1 MIFDPNNKF
10 TRENHQT
17 HHNPLNMDFSEFNLH
32 PDLLDGIDAL
42 NFINATPIQ
51 EQAIP
56 VIMGGRDVIGV
67 AQTGTGKTA
76 AFVLPILDAIMRSD
90 VYNVTQALI
99 VVPTRELAV
108 QIDQAISAYSYF
120 SNISSMAV
128 YGGGDG
134 KVFIQEKSALTSG
147 ADIIIATPGRL
158 IAHIK
163 MGYVNFSSLRF
174 LVLDE
179 ADRMLDMGFKPDL
192 LRIIDIV
199 SKERQTLLFSATMPK
214 EVLKLARSLTKNPET
229 ITIALSRPAEGV
241 SQGVYMVTDRQKL
254 PLVLDILK
262 DRHGERILIF
272 SSTKQ
277 GVNTLFQQ
285 LKTKKLVVEA
295 VSSDLEQ
302 EKREAVMLAFRNR
315 QVDIIVATDV
325 LSRGIDIDGIDLV
338 INYDIP
344 RDAEDY
350 VHRIGRTARA
360 QRKGAALTLV
370 SPADVRGFKKIEQ
383 LIGKDV
389 PRMPLP
395 PHIESIKQE
404 TKSGEGSGGDRN
416 KKRRPTSGSGN
427 SSSGKPS
434 SSGPRPP
441 RAQSAATTAAP
452 TAPQP
457 PASTE
462 NSAAKPS
469 AAANKRRRWKNNKNK
484 GNNKGPIPEGD

>member
-1 MIFDPNNKF
+1 
-10 TRENHQT
+10 
-17 HHNPLNMDFSEFNLH
+17 MDFSEFNLH

-462 NSAAKPS
+462 NNAAKPS

>member
-1 MIFDPNNKF
+1 
-10 TRENHQT
+10 
-17 HHNPLNMDFSEFNLH
+17 MDFTELGLH

-42 NFINATPIQ
+42 NFTQATPIQ

-56 VIMGGRDVIGV
+56 LVMQGKDVIGV

-76 AFVLPILDAIMRSD
+76 AFVLPILNAIMESET
-90 VYNVTQALI
+90 YNVTQALI
-99 VVPTRELAV
+99 IVPTRELAM

-163 MGYVNFSSLRF
+163 MGYVDFSKINF

-199 SKERQTLLFSATMPK
+199 NPVRQTLLFSATMPK
-214 EVLKLARSLTKNPET
+214 DVLKLAKSLTKDAVS
-229 ITIALSRPAEGV
+229 ISIALSKPAEGV
-241 SQGVYMVTDRQKL
+241 SQGVYMVNDRQKL
-254 PLVLDILK
+254 PLILDILK
-262 DRHGERILIF
+262 DIQGQRIIIF

-285 LKTKKLVVEA
+285 LKAKRLNVES
-295 VSSDLEQ
+295 VSSDLDQ
-302 EKREAVMLAFRNR
+302 EKRESVMLAFRNS

-325 LSRGIDIDGIDLV
+325 LSRGIDIDGIDMV

-370 SPADVRGFKKIEQ
+370 SPADLRSFKKIEQ
-383 LIGKDV
+383 LIGKEV
-389 PRMPLP
+389 PRLPLP
-395 PHIESIKQE
+395 PHVEAMKNDPVRDNRRPAE
-404 TKSGEGSGGDRN
+404 KSFRQPAADNRAPRPGQPQRTNARPNQPERPTAQPNPPERLQSRLPQPDPTLQATNNTDPN
-416 KKRRPTSGSGN
+416 KAKRPKRR
-427 SSSGKPS
+427 K
-434 SSGPRPP
+434 PRPKP
-441 RAQSAATTAAP
+441 R
-452 TAPQP
+452 
-457 PASTE
+457 
-462 NSAAKPS
+462 
-469 AAANKRRRWKNNKNK
+469 
-484 GNNKGPIPEGD
+484 PIPTNEMDQDID